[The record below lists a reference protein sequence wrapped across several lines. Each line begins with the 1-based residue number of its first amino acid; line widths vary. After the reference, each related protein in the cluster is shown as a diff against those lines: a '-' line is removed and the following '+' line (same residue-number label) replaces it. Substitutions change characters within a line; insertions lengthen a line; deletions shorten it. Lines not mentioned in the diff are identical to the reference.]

1 MTKKEIVRRISEE
14 LGIKQTDTKEVVQR
28 TFDAIIEALATEQRV
43 ELRNFGVLEVKT
55 RAARKAR
62 NPKTGDE
69 VLVPARFV
77 VTFKP
82 GKEMEQRVKTIEED
96 NRFKESGFMPEAKA
110 ELDSL
115 VERQRLQEPGD
126 SVT

>member
-14 LGIKQTDTKEVVQR
+14 LGLKQTDTKEVVQR

-43 ELRNFGVLEVKT
+43 ELRNFGVFEVKK

-62 NPKTGDE
+62 NPKTGEE

-115 VERQRLQEPGD
+115 IERQPLQEPGD
-126 SVT
+126 SAL

>member
-14 LGIKQTDTKEVVQR
+14 LGLKQTDTKEVVQR

-43 ELRNFGVLEVKT
+43 ELRNFGVFEVKK

-62 NPKTGDE
+62 NPKTGE
-69 VLVPARFV
+69 QVLVPARYV

-82 GKEMEQRVKTIEED
+82 GKEMEQRVKTLEED
-96 NRFKESGFMPEAKA
+96 NRFKESGFMPGAKA
-110 ELDSL
+110 QLDAL
-115 VERQRLQEPGD
+115 VEREPLQEPGD
-126 SVT
+126 STI

>member
-14 LGIKQTDTKEVVQR
+14 LGLKQTDTKEVVQR

-43 ELRNFGVLEVKT
+43 ELRNFGVFEVKK

-62 NPKTGDE
+62 NPKTGE
-69 VLVPARFV
+69 QVLVPARFV

-82 GKEMEQRVKTIEED
+82 GKEMEQRVKTLEED
-96 NRFKESGFMPEAKA
+96 NRFKESGFMPGAKA
-110 ELDSL
+110 QLDAL
-115 VERQRLQEPGD
+115 VEREPLQEPGD
-126 SVT
+126 STI

>member
-14 LGIKQTDTKEVVQR
+14 LGLKQTDTKEVVQR

-43 ELRNFGVLEVKT
+43 ELRNFGVFEVKK

-62 NPKTGDE
+62 NPKTGEE
-69 VLVPARFV
+69 VLVPSRFV

-96 NRFKESGFMPEAKA
+96 NRFKESGFMPDARA
-110 ELDSL
+110 QLDSL
-115 VERQRLQEPGD
+115 VEQQPLQEPGD
-126 SVT
+126 SAV